1 MECVRVRGLLQ
12 EYMEGWLP
20 EAASAEVEGHL
31 GGCER
36 CAAALA
42 QWQSLDRALWRQP
55 RHDPPRGFAEAV
67 MERIGSE
74 EPARVPW
81 RERWV
86 PMALAAAA
94 ALLLLASGS
103 LVDWS
108 GAAWQGQLAGGK
120 TLVERGTGLAAWAGD
135 AAEEAARAAAD
146 HGAIPDSW
154 ATTTASAVG
163 LPPEAF
169 TWVGLGGLLVMLIL
183 LRPYWMGQKTLETGV
198 EYRA

>member
-31 GGCER
+31 GGCLR

-55 RHDPPRGFAEAV
+55 RHDPPRGFAEGV
-67 MERIGSE
+67 MERIGAE
-74 EPARVPW
+74 EPTRVPW

-86 PMALAAAA
+86 PMAVAAAA
-94 ALLLLASGS
+94 ALLLLASTA
-103 LVDWS
+103 LVDRS
-108 GAAWQGQLAGGK
+108 GAEGRE
-120 TLVERGTGLAAWAGD
+120 LVERGADLAAWAGD
-135 AAEEAARAAAD
+135 AMKETARAAID
-146 HGAIPDSW
+146 RGAVPDAW
-154 ATTTASAVG
+154 ATSTASAVG

-169 TWVGLGGLLVMLIL
+169 TWAGLAGLLVMLIL
-183 LRPYWMGQKTLETGV
+183 LRPYWMGQKRIE
-198 EYRA
+198 A